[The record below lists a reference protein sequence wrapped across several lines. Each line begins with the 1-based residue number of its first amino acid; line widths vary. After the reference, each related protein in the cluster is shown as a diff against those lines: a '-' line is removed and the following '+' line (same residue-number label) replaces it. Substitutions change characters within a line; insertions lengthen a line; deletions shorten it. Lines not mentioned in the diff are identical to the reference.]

1 MHFVHRKV
9 EVAGQDA
16 SRPRRNRMKMEASA
30 SRSEPRRRLGFS
42 SIPPKIRWIIYANA
56 FGGVGFGY
64 LMVFITAYL
73 PEIGVESGAVG
84 LILGAEGAA
93 MVLSAI
99 PLGLY
104 SDRRGRKKL
113 LLVASII
120 LPPSLLVFAFTLN
133 TLWLVLSAV
142 VAGVGEGAFLS
153 TWNAIIADQTTRE
166 QRNAAFSLSFVLG
179 NVSSGV
185 GFALPL
191 AFPLLESWTR
201 LDSHAMHIA
210 ALVVTDSFGFLAP
223 FVFFI
228 LLRDYQEKIRVKE
241 ERPKRMDWKP
251 LLKFSG
257 LNGLIGLGAGF
268 FVPLVATWLLY
279 KFAVTDEWSGP
290 VLALANLTIGLAAI
304 ASAPLA
310 RRYGSIRAIVLV
322 QSLSTAFLFSLAFLT
337 NAIVAAGVYIVR
349 AALMNM
355 SSPIGD
361 SFLMGIIVPEQRGV
375 ASAVNS
381 IIWRL
386 PNSITT
392 FIGGVIMEAGLITP
406 WLLDLPIYL
415 ATAFYVASI
424 SGLYLVF
431 RNVNPTT

>member
-1 MHFVHRKV
+1 MDV
-9 EVAGQDA
+9 EI
-16 SRPRRNRMKMEASA
+16 SPP
-30 SRSEPRRRLGFS
+30 EPEPKGRFGFS
-42 SIPPKIRWIIYANA
+42 SIPPKVRWIIYANS
-56 FGGVGFGY
+56 FGAVGFGY

-73 PEIGVESGAVG
+73 PEIGVESGIIG
-84 LILGAEGAA
+84 LVLGADGAA

-104 SDRRGRKKL
+104 SDRRGRRGL
-113 LLVASII
+113 LLVGAAI
-120 LPPSLLVFAFTLN
+120 LPPSILVFAFT
-133 TLWLVLSAV
+133 TDVLWLVLAAI

-166 QRNAAFSLSFVLG
+166 QRNAAFSLSFILN
-179 NVSSGV
+179 NVASGF

-191 AFPLLESWTR
+191 AFPALEGWLG
-201 LDSHAMHIA
+201 LDTHAMHIG
-210 ALVVTDSFGFLAP
+210 ALVATDLVGVLAP
-223 FVFFI
+223 VAFFI
-228 LLRDYQEKIRVKE
+228 LLRDYQERIRVRE
-241 ERPKRMDWKP
+241 ERPRRMDWKP

-290 VLALANLTIGLAAI
+290 VLALSNLTIGIAAI
-304 ASAPLA
+304 VSAPLA
-310 RRYGSIRAIVLV
+310 RRYGSVRAIVLV
-322 QSLSTAFLFSLAFLT
+322 QSLSTMFLFSLAFLT
-337 NAIVAAGVYIVR
+337 NAIVAAGFYIVR

-355 SSPIGD
+355 SSPISD
-361 SFLMGIIVPEQRGV
+361 SFLMGIIAPEQRGL

-392 FIGGVIMEAGLITP
+392 VVGGVIMEAGLLTP
-406 WLLDLPIYL
+406 WLLDLPILL
-415 ATAFYVASI
+415 ATAFYLASI
-424 SGLYLVF
+424 SGFYLVF
-431 RNVNPTT
+431 RNVHPTT